1 MRLGERQKLIV
12 VKKVEFG
19 VYLAERMEDETRVLL
34 PEKQVPE
41 GTKIGDELRVFLYK
55 DSKDRLIATT
65 NTPKL
70 TLGGLA
76 VLTVKEVGK
85 IGAFLDWGLEKDLFL
100 PYKEMTMKVQ
110 PEDEVL
116 VTLYI
121 DKSSRLCASMKKL
134 YDLLSTDSPY
144 KEGDHVEGR
153 VYEFSDNFGTF
164 VAVDDKYSAMIP
176 RHEDTSKLRI
186 GDVIEAK
193 VTKVKPDGK
202 LDVSLR
208 DKAYLQMDEDAA
220 KVMQV
225 IEEFAGVLPFGDK
238 ASPEVIKRETG
249 LSKNAFKRAVGRLY
263 KEHRVEIT
271 ERSISTEKAPAA
283 IGPYSQAIEVN
294 GMVYTSGIIPVVP
307 ETGEIPEGSVAQAK
321 QALTNLSN
329 LLEAA
334 GTNMDNVVK
343 TTVFIKEMNDFSAIN
358 DVYKT
363 FFTADFPSRS
373 CVEVARLPK
382 DVMLEI
388 EAIAIK

>member
-1 MRLGERQKLIV
+1 MIELGKKQKLTV
-12 VKKVEFG
+12 VKSVDFG
-19 VYLAERMEDETRVLL
+19 VYLGEDMQADAKNRVLL
-34 PEKQVPE
+34 PSRQVPE
-41 GTKIGDELRVFLYK
+41 GTKEGDSMEAFIYK
-55 DSKDRLIATT
+55 DSQDRLIATT
-65 NTPKL
+65 KEPKL
-70 TLGGLA
+70 QVGQTA
-76 VLTVKEVGK
+76 VLKVSQVTR

-176 RHEDTSKLRI
+176 RHEDTSRLRI

-208 DKAYLQMDEDAA
+208 DKAYLQMDEDAE

-249 LSKNAFKRAVGRLY
+249 LSKNALKRAVGRLY

-271 ERSISTEKAPAA
+271 ERSIRK
-283 IGPYSQAIEVN
+283 V
-294 GMVYTSGIIPVVP
+294 
-307 ETGEIPEGSVAQAK
+307 
-321 QALTNLSN
+321 
-329 LLEAA
+329 
-334 GTNMDNVVK
+334 D
-343 TTVFIKEMNDFSAIN
+343 
-358 DVYKT
+358 
-363 FFTADFPSRS
+363 
-373 CVEVARLPK
+373 
-382 DVMLEI
+382 
-388 EAIAIK
+388 